1 MSSFLFQRLYV
12 FGVYADFLEVKIQ
25 IELAVS
31 QLAALVVEN
40 SVNLELKLALLG
52 PVADDLALVK
62 DSERLENGEQFGADG
77 LLSPVGLLGYLLLK
91 ALLERGLTGLL
102 AVKTLHESH
111 QLVRSADLSVVLL
124 QRHYLNRVHQSLDD
138 ARSQFG

>member
-1 MSSFLFQRLYV
+1 M
-12 FGVYADFLEVKIQ
+12 
-25 IELAVS
+25 S